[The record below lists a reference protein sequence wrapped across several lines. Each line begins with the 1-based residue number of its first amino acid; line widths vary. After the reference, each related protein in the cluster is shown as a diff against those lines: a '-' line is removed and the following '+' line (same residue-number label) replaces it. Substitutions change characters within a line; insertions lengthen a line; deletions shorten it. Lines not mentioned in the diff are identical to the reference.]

1 MTNIYSFFPD
11 EVKDK
16 LKGAYYS
23 AKYKLENLF
32 TGGE

>member
-1 MTNIYSFFPD
+1 MSNIYSFPD
-11 EVKDK
+11 DVKDK
-16 LKGAYYS
+16 IKGAYYS